1 MGRLCKL
8 TSIYKKFRIIM
19 NLDYNFK
26 RATFLFNNDKSHKKD
41 SHNFGWKTPCFV
53 KKKIVR

>member
-1 MGRLCKL
+1 MARLCKL

-26 RATFLFNNDKSHKKD
+26 RAIFLFNNDKSHKKD
-41 SHNFGWKTPCFV
+41 SHNFG
-53 KKKIVR
+53 